1 MARCGCSG
9 ASCSCLVTGSGA
21 VSVTGAGSVSN
32 PYVVSASLNLAV
44 LDSATVD
51 LSLTGDGSVASP
63 WTIAASTNL
72 QLAEITDVVTAG
84 ATTGQV
90 LAKQAGG
97 GYAFVAP
104 TTAPTGAINLSSTGG
119 LQGDGSGG
127 NPLAIKLPGSS
138 GLILDAT
145 GLRMSGGGAWTS
157 YTCNLTA
164 TTTNPSIG
172 NGTID
177 AAYSQQG
184 KIVTFAIECTIGSTT
199 TRGVGT
205 WQFSLP
211 VAPRASRY
219 TAVPSAVTA
228 SGIADYVAVGRI
240 QGQQRIERVIIATST
255 AGQSLSHSVPA
266 SLPAGSLILI
276 SGTYEAV

>member
-1 MARCGCSG
+1 
-9 ASCSCLVTGSGA
+9 LVQGSGA
-21 VSVTGAGSVSN
+21 ITVTGTGSVSS
-32 PYVVSASLNLAV
+32 PYEVSASLNLAV
-44 LDSATVD
+44 IDSSTVD
-51 LSLTGDGSVASP
+51 LSLTGDGSIATP
-63 WTIAASTNL
+63 WTIGASTNL

-97 GYAFVAP
+97 DYAFVAP
-104 TTAPTGAINLSSTGG
+104 TTAPAGTINLSSTGG

-157 YTCNLTA
+157 YTSTLTA

-172 NGTID
+172 NGAID

-184 KIVTFAIECTIGSTT
+184 KIVTFAIECSIGSTT

-219 TAVPSAVTA
+219 TAVAAAVTA
-228 SGIADYVAVGRI
+228 NGIADYTAVGRI
-240 QGQQRIERVIIATST
+240 QGAQRIERVLIATS
-255 AGQSLSHSVPA
+255 AAANSLSHSMPA